1 MVISHVTKRF
11 RWRYDACFQFVVRR
25 KEGMKRNP
33 SFVEQLKQCV
43 LQPPPPSPTRS
54 PPPEMQPQVRKAAA
68 SGRVA
73 AAAAC
78 NHVHAAAPAI
88 AAAFLHRTTFCPTC
102 ASSPGESSGLRWLGA
117 LPLPS
122 ISNPFIII
130 MIIVLIIVCD
140 V

>member
-1 MVISHVTKRF
+1 
-11 RWRYDACFQFVVRR
+11 
-25 KEGMKRNP
+25 
-33 SFVEQLKQCV
+33 
-43 LQPPPPSPTRS
+43 
-54 PPPEMQPQVRKAAA
+54 MQPQVRKAAA